1 MDDQNVQATSPLPQ
15 RKLESTTKFLD
26 FYEALKAVVTGKKI
40 FREEWENKEYYGFIN
55 KGNLSLHKPDGKT
68 YQWIINDGDMNA
80 NDWIV
85 L

>member
-1 MDDQNVQATSPLPQ
+1 MENTNTQANSPLPA
-15 RKLESTTKFLD
+15 RKVEITSFLD

-55 KGNLSLHKPDGKT
+55 KGILSIHKPDGKT

>member
-1 MDDQNVQATSPLPQ
+1 MEDANIQANSPLPA
-15 RKLESTTKFLD
+15 RKVETISFLD